1 MSLPSSETPLIAGK
15 VRLLPSLLAADFS
28 QLGAQANLAL
38 ESGAHGLH
46 ADVMDGRFVPP
57 ITFGAD
63 IVKAVVD
70 ATNGARIDAHLMI
83 VEPERQIEAFAKAGV
98 KGITVHAETCPH
110 LHRVLGQ
117 IRDAGLEAGVA
128 INPGTPVTEVLR
140 YLVPLIDRV
149 LVMTVNP
156 GWGGQKFIQEGLDKV
171 HKVSRILHAYESNA
185 WIQVDG
191 GVGPANAAALAKH
204 GATEL
209 VAGSAVYKGDVK
221 ANIDAIKAAIEQELS
236 A

>member
-1 MSLPSSETPLIAGK
+1 MSAAKPDVPLIAGK
-15 VRLLPSLLAADFS
+15 VRILPSLLASDFAK
-28 QLGAQANLAL
+28 LGEQAQTAL
-38 ESGAHGLH
+38 EGGAHGLH

-63 IVKAVVD
+63 VVAAVVR
-70 ATNGARIDAHLMI
+70 ATGARVDAHLMI

-98 KGITVHAETCPH
+98 KAITVHAETCPH
-110 LHRVLGQ
+110 LHRVLGM
-117 IRDAGLEAGVA
+117 IKDVGLEAGVA
-128 INPGTPVTEVLR
+128 INPATPVTEVLR
-140 YLVPLIDRV
+140 YLVPMIDRV

-171 HKVSRILHAYESNA
+171 HMVSRVLNAYGSEA

-191 GVGPANAAALAKH
+191 GVTPANAAALAKH

-209 VAGSAVYKGDVK
+209 VAGSAVFKGDIQ
-221 ANIDAIKAAIEQELS
+221 ANIAAIRTAVEGAMS
-236 A
+236 V